1 MPLNNSGLTQVTSA
15 NADISVAN
23 GTTAPAL
30 TLNSGTGNNQI
41 VKLDG
46 TGKLPNVDGSQLTNI
61 SGSTDVSYINQQQ
74 LIQNIDI
81 LRCLA
86 AASLS
91 ISDYSTM
98 FCDIFSDSNG
108 YSNTLDTGNTTAL
121 YDSGSKKYSN
131 SGTTSQNQAHG
142 VAIDASGN
150 IGSSEH
156 SGVRIYV
163 NSACTLKKVYVRSNV
178 TASTCRL
185 RDDSNNDIATASISG
200 GEATFSQSLSA
211 STYYR
216 IVFTQTAGWVHYT
229 HGSNGV
235 LPVNQTFINWTDGVF
250 NNTLDSGGY
259 FGNAVSIDVEGA
271 ATTDKIVQT
280 NTITVSS
287 DLTAYQLYCKKTTAG
302 SGAVQFKISFDN
314 GSSWSSAKAL
324 NTKHTNATT
333 GTSIKLQILLNG
345 TGSGNTADAEN
356 YSLMVWY

>member
-1 MPLNNSGLTQVTSA
+1 MPLNNAGVAQVTSA
-15 NADISVAN
+15 NADIAVASN
-23 GTTAPAL
+23 STSPVL

-61 SGSTDVSYINQQQ
+61 SGTTDVVYLNAQQ

-98 FCDIFSDSNG
+98 FCDILPDSDG
-108 YSNTLDTGNTTAL
+108 YSNTIDTGNTTAL
-121 YDSGSKKYSN
+121 YDSGADKYSN
-131 SGTTSQNQAHG
+131 SGTTSINQDHG
-142 VAIDASGN
+142 LTLNASGN
-150 IGSSEH
+150 ISSSEN
-156 SGVRIYV
+156 SGIRIYV
-163 NSACTLKKVYVRSNV
+163 NSVCTLKKVYIRSNV
-178 TASTCRL
+178 TASTVRL
-185 RDDSNNDIATASISG
+185 RDDSNNDLATASISG
-200 GEATFSQSLSA
+200 GSADFNYNLSA

-216 IVFTQTAGWVHYT
+216 IVCTSGSGWIHYT
-229 HGSNGV
+229 HGTNSG
-235 LPVNQTFINWTDGVF
+235 LPVNQTFVNWVNGVF
-250 NNTLDSGGY
+250 NGGTDNGEY
-259 FGNAVSIDVEGA
+259 FGNVTSIDVEGN
-271 ATTDKIVQT
+271 ATADKIVQT

-287 DLTAYQLYCKKTTAG
+287 NLTAYQLYCKKTTAG

-324 NTKHTNATT
+324 NTKHTNSTS

-345 TGSGNTADAEN
+345 TGSGNTADIEN